1 MLRHPAKHI
10 PYLLHMLLQGL
21 PPYQHVV
28 HVEEAVVKALACI
41 PQPKWHADKLPQP
54 KKSDDSCLVHVT
66 WVDRFLVEALG
77 EIQLGEDGEPLH
89 WWSDRQCWGTCRGQ
103 AASED

>member
-1 MLRHPAKHI
+1 
-10 PYLLHMLLQGL
+10 MLLQGL

-28 HVEEAVVKALACI
+28 HVDEAVVKALQYFVHEALEALACI

-103 AASED
+103 AVSED